1 MKPNNPH
8 AKAIFNF
15 FTLLPL
21 VYYIPPWV
29 DQHLTDNHLLV
40 TVTSL
45 MIIVPIIS
53 YVTMPLFLKSLKIFN
68 ER

>member
-1 MKPNNPH
+1 MKPHNRH
-8 AKAIFNF
+8 AIAIFNF

-21 VYYIPPWV
+21 VYFIPPWL
-29 DQHLTDNHLLV
+29 DQHLTNNHLLV

-53 YVTMPLFLKSLKIFN
+53 YVTMPLFMKSLKLIN